1 MSAFQILGAEDYVP
15 FITDIN
21 VRDLGQTV
29 TIKCSGDPTNNLTY
43 QVICSKCEKVEI
55 KFNGNLASC
64 ICDNGIIDVVEF
76 STGEESNNKKFIYLY
91 ARVVSLDLICE
102 DIKLEKNW

>member
-1 MSAFQILGAEDYVP
+1 MSSFQILGGEDYVP

-29 TIKCSGDPTNNLTY
+29 TIKCSGDPENNLTY
-43 QVICSKCEKVEI
+43 QVICSKCEKVEV
-55 KFNGNLASC
+55 KFNENLASS

-76 STGEESNNKKFIYLY
+76 STGEESSNKKFIYL
-91 ARVVSLDLICE
+91 
-102 DIKLEKNW
+102 